1 MATFFGEPMA
11 AGRVSSGILTSRDR
25 KSERLFSGSHRFYKK
40 RSMSETSSKVEIE
53 QTPAGTGLLFRLS
66 HKVEIPCE
74 EAPLTSLERESPKWT
89 TSWGARPVSPKQAGI
104 ILALVCT
111 TWHLRLWTH
120 RLRGIYDIGSQKEY
134 LPGQYSRRYKLAQDT
149 WLEIHRNHQKLGE
162 TANGG
167 TEVGSSFRCLRTN
180 EIADCLLQRKLL

>member
-1 MATFFGEPMA
+1 MKTPRPTAGVKPPKARPFFLRPPHNIGLDIAAPSRVVLVVEKTPERRNHQPCHKNDSQRTAMFLSGQMA
-11 AGRVSSGILTSRDR
+11 AGRASSGTLTSRDR

-89 TSWGARPVSPKQAGI
+89 TS
-104 ILALVCT
+104 
-111 TWHLRLWTH
+111 
-120 RLRGIYDIGSQKEY
+120 
-134 LPGQYSRRYKLAQDT
+134 
-149 WLEIHRNHQKLGE
+149 
-162 TANGG
+162 
-167 TEVGSSFRCLRTN
+167 
-180 EIADCLLQRKLL
+180 